1 MDIEEDQ
8 VEEKKS
14 LKQLISENK
23 FAFVSTIIFFV
34 LLFILIIISDWAS
47 ENSSHEFRWIMF
59 WVLVAFAVLNGIWIL
74 IQPNAKYSDH
84 VVITLGIMI
93 ACIFIIAMIPQFEIN
108 EQLRL
113 EEIKVMYF
121 EPVQATAEYNNTF
134 VNVSFTQ
141 EGNYT
146 IEITDSY
153 GREGYFYNIYIDN
166 TSQTLNFTRKSIGYN
181 LIKIVDQ
188 DRGHYSEHTLK
199 DREPINIF
207 PIGGD

>member
-1 MDIEEDQ
+1 MNEEEQ
-8 VEEKKS
+8 EEKKS
-14 LKQLISENK
+14 LKRRISDNK
-23 FAFVSTIIFFV
+23 FAVVSLIIFFV
-34 LLFILIIISDWAS
+34 LLFILIIISAWAS

-59 WVLVAFAVLNGIWIL
+59 WSLVAFAVLNGIWIL
-74 IQPNAKYSDH
+74 IQPNAKESDH

-93 ACIFIIAMIPQFEIN
+93 ACIFIIAMIPQSEIN

-113 EEIKVMYF
+113 EEIKTMYF

-134 VNVSFTQ
+134 VNVSFIQ

-146 IEITDSY
+146 IEITDNF
-153 GREGYFYNIYIDN
+153 GKEGYFYNIYIDN